1 MGKIDISQSMRSLD
15 FGPKYNGR
23 IQRACRDFDI
33 ATIRDLC
40 QCSGK
45 DLMKIRG
52 IGKRCIEEIESVLEG
67 YGLHLGMLTQ
77 EMDEYAGATLP
88 EGEDG
93 TDAGLW
99 EQRRYEVAREMF
111 VRHRIPAEVA
121 VCEADELMNAL
132 KLRNTMHP

>member
-1 MGKIDISQSMRSLD
+1 MQLIIRH
-15 FGPKYNGR
+15 F
-23 IQRACRDFDI
+23 
-33 ATIRDLC
+33 RDLTADELL
-40 QCSGK
+40 
-45 DLMKIRG
+45 DLAKLRISVFVVEQ
-52 IGKRCIEEIESVLEG
+52 RCP
-67 YGLHLGMLTQ
+67 YQ